1 MFPSQWCGM
10 GMSCIVK
17 QLMDVVWL
25 VRRPLVA
32 LSVGECSTHLWIH
45 VLLMLWIV
53 ILTQQST

>member
-1 MFPSQWCGM
+1 
-10 GMSCIVK
+10 
-17 QLMDVVWL
+17 MDVVWL

-32 LSVGECSTHLWIH
+32 LSVGECGTHPWIH